1 MTTTYAPEIVRAARM
16 SKIPGVT
23 IAEACARFDVA
34 KAAVT
39 RARKQV
45 PALTLA
51 ELAVAALTANGT
63 RRAGALD
70 LEAVARWL
78 DYVNHDGST
87 AVDARRLLASVPEL
101 VAIDGERWKLLAP
114 WP

>member
-45 PALTLA
+45 PELTLA

-63 RRAGALD
+63 RRTGTLD
-70 LEAVARWL
+70 LAGVARWL
-78 DYVNHDGST
+78 DYLNHDGST
-87 AVDARRLLASVPEL
+87 AADARRLLASVPAL
-101 VAIDGERWKLLAP
+101 VAIDGERWRLVGEFP
-114 WP
+114 